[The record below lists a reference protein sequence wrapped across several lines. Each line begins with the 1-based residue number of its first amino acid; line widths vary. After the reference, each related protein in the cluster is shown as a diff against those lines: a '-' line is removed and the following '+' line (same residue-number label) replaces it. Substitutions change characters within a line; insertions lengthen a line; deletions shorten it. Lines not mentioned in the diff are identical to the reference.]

1 MSDYFLETQHHE
13 WILTN
18 KYGSY
23 ALGTGNLINQ
33 RKYHGLLTASD
44 KKLNRASLLT
54 SIEERIEWRG
64 EKIYLDSCNY
74 ENCIYPEGF
83 LHLVK
88 SWLRPYPVFL
98 YSSLPHNND
107 ILIRKEIKM
116 DYETNTILVS
126 YKNLS
131 KHLIHMKLRPKVD
144 MVSHHFLNKPGS
156 LNENDFVTSAAPG
169 NNFYGA
175 VVQRLSNNLSLY
187 CISTLGE
194 ISDKYMEYKKV
205 FYPWESMLGYD
216 CNEDLV
222 SPFNIRFDLEKN
234 QEAIILFSDSPIE
247 EHQLTI
253 DRINARYA
261 DLPMP
266 RDFPDNYRNFDLL
279 DLDFNDQYLYSHEE
293 YMKILEFSL
302 KDFITDND
310 IIAGYPWFGAWGR
323 DSVLVLSAMIKQ
335 ADMIDK
341 AEKII
346 FRFNDHIQEGLI
358 PNMFPE
364 TGSKGNYD
372 SVDTSL
378 YYIILLRKLASIR
391 NTKSVWEKV
400 INITET
406 ILLSYLNDERRMF
419 FLDDDNLIN
428 IKEEYAGVTWMDVK
442 IDGKAVTPRDGAPV
456 EINFLWYEA
465 HKTYQE
471 MINKFNLISTNK
483 EEYQAKYDVIAYT
496 KKLANSLQKFWYN
509 NCLCDRITNN
519 EAIDEFRPNAVIAAG
534 LKYAPLTEEQ
544 LKLVFERATNELLTA
559 YGLRTLTPTHHKFK
573 RTYYGTIVDRDKA
586 YHQGTVWAWLLW
598 PYASLYLRLFKDK
611 ISNEEVISGLESIIK
626 QFRHEYKHGYIASI
640 ASIWDGGKPHF
651 PKGAPAEAW
660 SVAAVYDIEK
670 IIEKLKRTKE

>member
-44 KKLNRASLLT
+44 RKLNRASLLT
-54 SIEERIEWRG
+54 AIEEQIEWRG

-116 DYETNTILVS
+116 DYDSNTVLIS

-144 MVSHHFLNKPGS
+144 MVSHHYLNQPGS
-156 LNENDFVTSAAPG
+156 LNENDFVISTAKG

-187 CISTLGE
+187 CLTNLGKINAE
-194 ISDKYMEYKKV
+194 YMEYKKV

-222 SPFNIRFDLEKN
+222 SPFSIRCDLEKN
-234 QEAIILFSDSPIE
+234 QEITLLFSDSPIE
-247 EHQLTI
+247 EYQSTI
-253 DRINARYA
+253 DRINERYSN
-261 DLPMP
+261 LPMP
-266 RDFPDNYRNFDLL
+266 RDYPDNYRNFDLM

-323 DSVLVLSAMIKQ
+323 DSVLVLSAMIKKEE
-335 ADMIDK
+335 MIDK

-346 FRFNDHIQEGLI
+346 LRFNDHLKHGLI

-364 TGSKGNYD
+364 TGSEGNYD

-391 NTKSVWEKV
+391 NNPKMWEQM
-400 INITET
+400 IDITES
-406 ILLSYLNDERRMF
+406 ILISYMKDERRMF
-419 FLDDDNLIN
+419 FIDKNNLIN
-428 IKEEYAGVTWMDVK
+428 IKEDFAGVTWMDVK
-442 IDGKAVTPRDGAPV
+442 IEGKPVTPRDGAPV

-465 HKTYQE
+465 HKSYQE
-471 MINKFNLISTNK
+471 MLSKYNLLTK
-483 EEYQAKYDVIAYT
+483 KKVKAKYDVEAYVE
-496 KKLANSLQKFWYN
+496 KLASSLQAFWHN
-509 NCLCDRITNN
+509 NTLCDRITAHGPI
-519 EAIDEFRPNAVIAAG
+519 EEFRPNAVIAAG
-534 LKYAPLTEEQ
+534 LKYAPLSEEQ
-544 LKLVFERATNELLTA
+544 LILIYERAKNELLTD
-559 YGLRTLTPTHHKFK
+559 YGLRTLTPNHHKFK
-573 RTYYGTIVDRDKA
+573 RTYYGTILDRDKA

-598 PYASLYLRLFKDK
+598 PYTSLYLRIFKNKLDK
-611 ISNEEVISGLESIIK
+611 DQLVSGLEAIIK
-626 QFRHEYKHGYIASI
+626 QFRYEYKHGYIASI

-660 SVAAVYDIEK
+660 SVAAVYDIEQA
-670 IIEKLKRTKE
+670 IIKLKGNKE

>member
-54 SIEERIEWRG
+54 SIEEQIEWRG
-64 EKIYLDSCNY
+64 EKLYLDSCNY

-116 DYETNTILVS
+116 DYETNTVMIS

-144 MVSHHFLNKPGS
+144 MVSHHYLNQPGS
-156 LNENDFVTSAAPG
+156 LNENDFAISTAQG
-169 NNFYGA
+169 NNFFGGM
-175 VVQRLSNNLSLY
+175 VNRLSNNLSLY
-187 CISTLGE
+187 CLTNLGE
-194 ISDKYMEYKKV
+194 IRQEYMEYKKV

-222 SPFNIRFDLEKN
+222 SPFSIRFDLEKN
-234 QEAIILFSDSPIE
+234 QEVTLLFSDSPIE
-247 EHQLTI
+247 EHQVTI
-253 DRINARYA
+253 SRINDRYS

-266 RDFPDNYRNFDLL
+266 RDYPDNYRNFDLM
-279 DLDFNDQYLYSHEE
+279 DLDFNDQYLYTHAE
-293 YMKILEFSL
+293 YMKILDFSL

-335 ADMIDK
+335 ADMVDK

-346 FRFNDHIQEGLI
+346 LRFNDHIKAGLI

-364 TGSKGNYD
+364 TGSEGNYD

-378 YYIILLRKLASIR
+378 YYIILLRKLASLR
-391 NTKSVWEKV
+391 KSKEMWEKL
-400 INITET
+400 ISITEN
-406 ILLSYLNDERRMF
+406 ILLSYLNEDRRMF
-419 FLDDDNLIN
+419 YLDQDNLIN
-428 IKEEYAGVTWMDVK
+428 IKEDFAGVTWMDVK
-442 IDGKAVTPRDGAPV
+442 IEGKAVTPRDGAPV

-465 HKTYQE
+465 HKSYQE
-471 MINKFNLISTNK
+471 MIEKYNSLTKKN
-483 EEYQAKYDVIAYT
+483 YQAKYDVVSYT
-496 KKLANSLQKFWYN
+496 EKLAKSLQKFWHN
-509 NCLCDRITNN
+509 NSLCDRITNN
-519 EAIDEFRPNAVIAAG
+519 IPIDEFRPNAVIAAG
-534 LKYAPLTEEQ
+534 LKYAPLSEEQ
-544 LKLVFERATNELLTA
+544 LKLIYERATNELLTP
-559 YGLRTLTPTHHKFK
+559 YGLRTLSPNHHKFK
-573 RTYYGTIVDRDKA
+573 RTYYGTILDRDKA

-598 PYASLYLRLFKDK
+598 PYTSLYLRLFKNK
-611 ISNEEVISGLESIIK
+611 VNKKELIEGLESIIK

-670 IIEKLKRTKE
+670 IIEKLKENKE

>member
-64 EKIYLDSCNY
+64 EEIYLDSCNY

-116 DYETNTILVS
+116 DYETNTILIS

-144 MVSHHFLNKPGS
+144 MISHHYLNKPGS
-156 LNENDFVTSAAPG
+156 LNSEDFVTSTAQG

-175 VVQRLSNNLSLY
+175 VVKRLSNNLSLY
-187 CISTLGE
+187 CITTLGE
-194 ISDKYMEYKKV
+194 ISDEYFEYKKV

-222 SPFNIRFDLEKN
+222 SPFSIKLDLEKN
-234 QEAIILFSDSPIE
+234 QEAIIIFSDSPID

-253 DRINARYA
+253 DRINARYV

-266 RDFPDNYRNFDLL
+266 RDYPDNYHNFGLM
-279 DLDFNDQYLYSHEE
+279 DLDFDNQYLFSHED
-293 YMKILEFSL
+293 YMKILDFSL
-302 KDFITDND
+302 RDFITDND

-323 DSVLVLSAMIKQ
+323 DSVLVLGAMIKQ
-335 ADMIDK
+335 PELIDK

-346 FRFNDHIQEGLI
+346 FRFNDHLQDGLI

-364 TGSKGNYD
+364 TGSEGNYD
-372 SVDTSL
+372 SVDISL
-378 YYIILLRKLASIR
+378 YYIILLCKLATIR
-391 NTKSVWEKV
+391 NTPSMWEKV
-400 INITET
+400 IEITEN

-419 FLDDDNLIN
+419 FIDEDNLIN
-428 IKEEYAGVTWMDVK
+428 IKEDYASVTWMSVK

-456 EINFLWYEA
+456 EVNFLWYEA

-471 MINKFNLISTNK
+471 MID
-483 EEYQAKYDVIAYT
+483 KYDKVSKKKEGYQPKYDLITYT
-496 KKLANSLQKFWYN
+496 EKLANSLQKFWHN
-509 NCLCDRITNN
+509 NCLADRIANN
-519 EAIDEFRPNAVIAAG
+519 QPVDEFRPNAVIAAC
-534 LKYAPLTEEQ
+534 LKYAPLSKEQ
-544 LKLVFERATNELLTA
+544 LQLIYERATNELLTD
-559 YGLRTLTPTHHKFK
+559 YGLRTLTPSHHKFK
-573 RTYYGTIVDRDKA
+573 RTYYGTIIDRDKA

-598 PYASLYLRLFKDK
+598 PYSSLYLKLFKDK
-611 ISNEEVISGLESIIK
+611 LKNVQLIEGLETIIK

-670 IIEKLKRTKE
+670 LIEKLKKIEE

>member
-116 DYETNTILVS
+116 DYETNTVLIS

-131 KHLIHMKLRPKVD
+131 KHLIHIKLRPKVD
-144 MVSHHFLNKPGS
+144 MVSHHYLNKPGS
-156 LNENDFVTSAAPG
+156 INENDFVTSTAQG
-169 NNFYGA
+169 NGFYGA

-187 CISTLGE
+187 CVSTLGE
-194 ISDKYMEYKKV
+194 ISDEYMEYKKV

-234 QEAIILFSDSPIE
+234 QEALVIFSDSPID
-247 EHQLTI
+247 EHHATTK
-253 DRINARYA
+253 RINARYE

-266 RDFPDNYRNFDLL
+266 RDYPDNYRNFDLM

-293 YMKILEFSL
+293 YMKILKFSL

-323 DSVLVLSAMIKQ
+323 DSVMVLSAMIKQ

-346 FRFNDHIQEGLI
+346 LRFNDHIQQGLI

-378 YYIILLRKLASIR
+378 YYIILLRKLATIR
-391 NTKSVWEKV
+391 NTPGMWKKV
-400 INITET
+400 IEITEN

-419 FLDDDNLIN
+419 FLDADNLIN
-428 IKEEYAGVTWMDVK
+428 IKEEFAGVTWMDVK

-471 MINKFNLISTNK
+471 MIEKYNSLVKKTC
-483 EEYQAKYDVIAYT
+483 QAKYDVEAYSD
-496 KKLANSLQKFWYN
+496 KLAISLQKFWHN
-509 NCLCDRITNN
+509 NSLCDRITNN
-519 EAIDEFRPNAVIAAG
+519 TPIDEFRPNAVIAAG
-534 LKYAPLTEEQ
+534 LKYAPLSEEQ
-544 LKLVFERATNELLTA
+544 LTLIYERATNELLTE
-559 YGLRTLTPTHHKFK
+559 YGLRTLTPHHHKFK
-573 RTYYGTIVDRDKA
+573 RTYYGTIIDRDKA

-598 PYASLYLRLFKDK
+598 PYASLFLRLFRKTRNNDQL
-611 ISNEEVISGLESIIK
+611 IQGLESIIK

-670 IIEKLKRTKE
+670 VIEKLKETKE